1 MKLEINREKLSR
13 GIQKSEKISSKNS
26 TLPVLSCILLQSSG
40 KELKIKSTNLDLG
53 LIITIP
59 TKEALEGKIL
69 VPASTLNSFIQNLP
83 KNDTTVNLEH
93 KENILF
99 VTSKSTET
107 SINTQPIDDFPSIP
121 EVKSPK
127 EFKIS
132 SKDLIKGLN
141 SVWFSTA
148 ISSVKP
154 ELSSVYVYPSEND
167 LVFVS
172 TDSFRL
178 SEKKIHTKNSSDFEP
193 LLIPY
198 KNVVEIIRIFDGID
212 EEITIF
218 FEDDQLAI
226 RSEEIYLVSRVV
238 DGSFPDYKQIIPSE
252 TKTEVKVLKDDLI
265 QGLKLSNIFS
275 DNFNQVTFSIMPND
289 NIFEIQSNSQ
299 DVGETKN
306 SIKSKAEGDN
316 IKISFNSKYVSDC
329 FNSIKSESILMKFD
343 GVDKPMII
351 EGIDDAS
358 FMYLVMPMN
367 R

>member
-26 TLPVLSCILLQSSG
+26 TLPVLSCVLLQSSE

-53 LIITIP
+53 LTINIP
-59 TKEALEGKIL
+59 VKGAKDGEIL
-69 VPASTLNSFIQNLP
+69 VPAATLNSFISNLP
-83 KNDTTVNLEH
+83 KNDTTVTFEQKDNNLF
-93 KENILF
+93 I
-99 VTSKSTET
+99 TSKSTET
-107 SINTQPIDDFPSIP
+107 SIKTQPIDDFPTIP
-121 EVKSPK
+121 EVKSLK
-127 EFKIS
+127 EFKLNS
-132 SKDLIKGLN
+132 RDFIKGLN

-148 ISSVKP
+148 ISSIKL
-154 ELSSVYVYPSEND
+154 ELSSVYIYPLEND

-178 SEKKIHTKNSSDFEP
+178 SEKKIHVKNPGEFES

-198 KNVVEIIRIFDGID
+198 KNVVEMIRIFDDVD
-212 EEITIF
+212 EELTLIF
-218 FEDDQLAI
+218 EEDQLAI
-226 RSEEIYLVSRVV
+226 KSSEIELVSRVV
-238 DGSFPDYKQIIPSE
+238 DGNFPDYKQIIPSE

-289 NIFEIQSNSQ
+289 GIFEIQSNSQ

-306 SIKSKAEGDN
+306 SVKSKSEGDN
-316 IKISFNSKYVSDC
+316 IKISFNSKYISDC
-329 FNSIKSESILMKFD
+329 FNSIKSESVSLKFN

-351 EGIDDAS
+351 QGIDDPS
-358 FMYLVMPMN
+358 FLYLVMPMN